1 MVYISDVTP
10 LNPNQGISD
19 LPTEQG
25 ISTNTTDRELIAKNI
40 SLLKVMK
47 VEDQTMKCRV
57 TNVTDI
63 ADSEPRMNHS
73 SNDDHQYSDKGE
85 FSILKSTKT
94 RSNVIVTS
102 EFLVPVSSERIVQHR
117 DLFRR
122 IDL

>member
-1 MVYISDVTP
+1 MTP

-25 ISTNTTDRELIAKNI
+25 ISNNTTDRELIAKNI

-73 SNDDHQYSDKGE
+73 SNDDHQ
-85 FSILKSTKT
+85 IPTK
-94 RSNVIVTS
+94 
-102 EFLVPVSSERIVQHR
+102 VSSQY
-117 DLFRR
+117 
-122 IDL
+122 